1 MAHHSLAPYPR
12 DMAEAAGLLLS
23 KATGGDVP
31 LPCAIHAG
39 WHLAGAAL
47 ERLYPDNAHTDDEG
61 RVIYA
66 SGADL
71 GPCLPCC
78 TEDEGKK
85 ALAAISSHGD
95 GTSRAAVG
103 WPLGGL
109 ILQQALAY
117 AMQLLQKWVQ
127 PKA

>member
-1 MAHHSLAPYPR
+1 MAHHNLLPYPD
-12 DMAEAAGLLLS
+12 DMSDAASMLLS

-31 LPCAIHAG
+31 LPCALHAG
-39 WHLAGAAL
+39 WHLAGSIL
-47 ERLYPDNAHTDDEG
+47 GKLYPDEDHGGPT
-61 RVIYA
+61 IYA
-66 SGADL
+66 ATAG
-71 GPCLPCC
+71 LPAC
-78 TEDEGKK
+78 DEEQGKA
-85 ALAAISSHGD
+85 ALSAISAHGD
-95 GTSRAAVG
+95 GNSRAAVG